1 MNGLETPPAV
11 SQIPVAPVRAQPQ
24 IVNTAGQ
31 AVTELPEGAEQF
43 DGSQLT
49 EKDMAALQQVI
60 QTQGRP
66 AARALMHQW

>member
-11 SQIPVAPVRAQPQ
+11 TQVAPTPTQPQ

-49 EKDMAALQQVI
+49 EADMATLQQVI

-66 AARALMHQW
+66 AARALMHQF